1 MSVLYAIQDQ
11 ISELKNEIHNK
22 DTETIQAIVKASVP
36 VAPVED
42 AQTAI
47 MKALI
52 PELIKNPNSMK
63 NLMEISEMTTKKK

>member
-1 MSVLYAIQDQ
+1 MLYEIQDQ

-36 VAPVED
+36 TAPVED
-42 AQTAI
+42 AQTSL

-52 PELIKNPNSMK
+52 PELIRNPNSMK
-63 NLMEISEMTTKKK
+63 NLMEISEMATKKK